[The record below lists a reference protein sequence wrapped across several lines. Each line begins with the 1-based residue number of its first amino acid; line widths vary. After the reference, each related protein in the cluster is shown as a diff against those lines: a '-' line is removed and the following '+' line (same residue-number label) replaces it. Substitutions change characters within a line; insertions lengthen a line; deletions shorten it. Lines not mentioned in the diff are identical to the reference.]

1 VSQRSVEDEHP
12 VAPLE
17 LLFDLVFVFAFTQVT
32 TLLTDHPTWE
42 GLGQALLIMTAL
54 WWAWAAYAWLT
65 NTIDAEVGPVLAAMF
80 VAMGAMFMAA
90 LAVPGAFGED
100 GVVFGVA
107 FLIANLMQA
116 ALYALGAGG
125 DRQLLSAI
133 RRVVPW
139 VVVGSGLV
147 LLAGFFDGGLQA
159 ALWVGALAVGFGGP
173 AFVSLEG
180 WRVQP
185 RHFVERHGLIVIIA
199 IGESLVAVGL
209 GTRGEALHAD
219 VIVAALLGLLV
230 AMSFWLAYFDFFTIR
245 GRQLLDERSG
255 AERIA
260 IARDVYTYLHLPMVA
275 GIVLF
280 AFAVKSVL
288 KHVGDE
294 LGTIEALALC
304 GGSALYLFAYVAL
317 RFRVARSVRGG
328 RLVAA
333 ITCLLLIPVTTV
345 VPALVALALV
355 AGVWVALHAYELI
368 WWREARAQLRAQR
381 FPSSP

>member
-90 LAVPGAFGED
+90 LSVPGAFGAD

-139 VVVGSGLV
+139 VVVGSGLI

-159 ALWVGALAVGFGGP
+159 ALWVAALAVGFGGP

-209 GTRGEALHAD
+209 GARGERLHAD
-219 VIVAALLGLLV
+219 VIVASLLGLLV

-260 IARDVYTYLHLPMVA
+260 IARDVFTYLHLPMVA

-288 KHVGDE
+288 KHVGGE

-345 VPALVALALV
+345 VPALVALALI

>member
-1 VSQRSVEDEHP
+1 MSQRSVEDEHP

-32 TLLTDHPTWE
+32 TLLTNHSTWE

-65 NTIDAEVGPVLAAMF
+65 NTIDAEVGPVLAAIF

-90 LAVPGAFGED
+90 LAVPGAFGAD

-116 ALYALGAGG
+116 VLYALGAGG

-133 RRVVPW
+133 WRVVPW
-139 VVVGSGLV
+139 VLGGSALI

-159 ALWVGALAVGFGGP
+159 ALWVAALAVGFVGP

-185 RHFVERHGLIVIIA
+185 RHLAERHGLIVIIA

-209 GTRGEALHAD
+209 GARDERLHGD
-219 VIVAALLGLLV
+219 VIIGALLGLLV

-255 AERIA
+255 EERIA
-260 IARDVYTYLHLPMVA
+260 IARDIYTYLHLPMVA

-280 AFAVKSVL
+280 AFAVKSAL
-288 KHVGDE
+288 KHLGDE
-294 LGTIEALALC
+294 LGTIEAVALC

-333 ITCLLLIPVTTV
+333 VACVLLVPVATE

-368 WWREARAQLRAQR
+368 WWRETRAQLRAQR
-381 FPSSP
+381 LPSSS

>member
-1 VSQRSVEDEHP
+1 VSQRLADDEHP

-32 TLLTDHPTWE
+32 TLLTNHSTWE

-54 WWAWAAYAWLT
+54 WWAWSAYAWLT

-90 LAVPGAFGED
+90 LAVPGAFGAD
-100 GVVFGVA
+100 AVVFGVA
-107 FLIANLMQA
+107 FLIANLMQSV
-116 ALYALGAGG
+116 LYALGAGG

-133 RRVVPW
+133 WRVVPW
-139 VVVGSGLV
+139 VLGGSALI

-159 ALWVGALAVGFGGP
+159 ALWVAALAVGFVGP

-185 RHFVERHGLIVIIA
+185 RHFAERHGLIVIIA

-209 GTRGEALHAD
+209 GARDERLHGD

-255 AERIA
+255 EERIA
-260 IARDVYTYLHLPMVA
+260 IARDIYTYLHLPMVA

-280 AFAVKSVL
+280 AFAVKSAL
-288 KHVGDE
+288 KHLGDE
-294 LGTIEALALC
+294 LGTIEAFALC

-317 RFRVARSVRGG
+317 RFRVSRSVRGG
-328 RLVAA
+328 RLAA
-333 ITCLLLIPVTTV
+333 GIACVLLIPVATV
-345 VPALVALALV
+345 VPALAALALV
-355 AGVWVALHAYELI
+355 AAVWVALHAYELI
-368 WWREARAQLRAQR
+368 WWREERAQLRAQR
-381 FPSSP
+381 LPTSS

>member
-1 VSQRSVEDEHP
+1 MSQRSVGDEHQ

-32 TLLTDHPTWE
+32 TLLTNHSTWE

-107 FLIANLMQA
+107 FLIANLMQT

-139 VVVGSGLV
+139 VLVGSALI

-159 ALWVGALAVGFGGP
+159 ALWIAALAVGFGGP

-209 GTRGEALHAD
+209 GARGERLHAD
-219 VIVAALLGLLV
+219 VIVASLLGLLV

-255 AERIA
+255 EQRIA
-260 IARDVYTYLHLPMVA
+260 IARDIYTYLHLPMVA

-280 AFAVKSVL
+280 AFAVKSAL
-288 KHVGDE
+288 KHLGDE
-294 LGTIEALALC
+294 LGTIEALSLC

-381 FPSSP
+381 FGSSS

>member
-1 VSQRSVEDEHP
+1 VSQRSVEDEHQ

-32 TLLTDHPTWE
+32 TLLTNHSTWE

-107 FLIANLMQA
+107 FLIANLMQT

-139 VVVGSGLV
+139 VLVGSALI

-159 ALWVGALAVGFGGP
+159 ALWIAALAVGFGGP

-209 GTRGEALHAD
+209 GARGERLHAD
-219 VIVAALLGLLV
+219 VIVASLLGLLV

-255 AERIA
+255 EERIA
-260 IARDVYTYLHLPMVA
+260 IARDIYTYLHLPMVA

-280 AFAVKSVL
+280 AFAVKSAL
-288 KHVGDE
+288 KHLGDE
-294 LGTIEALALC
+294 LGTIEALSLC

-333 ITCLLLIPVTTV
+333 IACLLLIPVTTV

-381 FPSSP
+381 FGSSP

>member
-1 VSQRSVEDEHP
+1 VNQRSVEDEHQ

-32 TLLTDHPTWE
+32 TLLTNHSTWE

-139 VVVGSGLV
+139 VLGGSALI

-159 ALWVGALAVGFGGP
+159 ALWIAALAVGFGGP

-209 GTRGEALHAD
+209 GARGERLHAD
-219 VIVAALLGLLV
+219 VIVASLLGLLV

-255 AERIA
+255 EQRIA
-260 IARDVYTYLHLPMVA
+260 IARDIYTYLHLPMVA

-280 AFAVKSVL
+280 AFAVKSAL
-288 KHVGDE
+288 KHLGDE
-294 LGTIEALALC
+294 LGTIEALSLC

-381 FPSSP
+381 FGSSS

>member
-1 VSQRSVEDEHP
+1 
-12 VAPLE
+12 
-17 LLFDLVFVFAFTQVT
+17 VFVFAFTQVT

-90 LAVPGAFGED
+90 LSVPGAFGAD
-100 GVVFGVA
+100 GIVFGVA
-107 FLIANLMQA
+107 FLIGNLMQA

-125 DRQLLSAI
+125 DLQLLSAI

-139 VVVGSGLV
+139 VVVGSSLV

-159 ALWVGALAVGFGGP
+159 ALWIGALAVGFGGP

-209 GTRGEALHAD
+209 GTRGEALNAD

-275 GIVLF
+275 RIVLF

-333 ITCLLLIPVTTV
+333 ITCLLLLPVATV

-381 FPSSP
+381 LRSSP

>member
-1 VSQRSVEDEHP
+1 VTQRSVEDEHP

-32 TLLTDHPTWE
+32 TLLTNHSTWE

-90 LAVPGAFGED
+90 LAVPGAFGAD
-100 GVVFGVA
+100 GIVFGVA

-139 VVVGSGLV
+139 VVVGSGLIIV
-147 LLAGFFDGGLQA
+147 AGFFDGGLQA
-159 ALWVGALAVGFGGP
+159 ALWVAALAVGFGGP

-209 GTRGEALHAD
+209 GARGERLHAD
-219 VIVAALLGLLV
+219 VIVASLLGLLV

-260 IARDVYTYLHLPMVA
+260 IARDVFTYLHLPMVA

-288 KHVGDE
+288 KHVGGE

-345 VPALVALALV
+345 VPALVALALI

>member
-1 VSQRSVEDEHP
+1 MSQRSVEDEHP

-32 TLLTDHPTWE
+32 TLLTNHSTWE

-65 NTIDAEVGPVLAAMF
+65 NTIDAEVGPALAAMF

-90 LAVPGAFGED
+90 LAVPGAFGAD

-116 ALYALGAGG
+116 LLYALGAGG

-133 RRVVPW
+133 WRVVPW
-139 VVVGSGLV
+139 VLGGSALI

-159 ALWVGALAVGFGGP
+159 ALWVAALAVGFVGP

-185 RHFVERHGLIVIIA
+185 RHFAERHGLIVII
-199 IGESLVAVGL
+199 G
-209 GTRGEALHAD
+209 
-219 VIVAALLGLLV
+219 ALLGLLV

-255 AERIA
+255 EERIA
-260 IARDVYTYLHLPMVA
+260 IARDIYTYLHLPMVA

-280 AFAVKSVL
+280 AFAVKSAL
-288 KHVGDE
+288 KHLGDE
-294 LGTIEALALC
+294 LGTIEAVALC
-304 GGSALYLFAYVAL
+304 GGSALYLLAYVAL

-333 ITCLLLIPVTTV
+333 IVCVLLIPVATV

-368 WWREARAQLRAQR
+368 WWREERAQLRAQR
-381 FPSSP
+381 LPGSS

>member
-1 VSQRSVEDEHP
+1 VSQRSVEDEHQ

-32 TLLTDHPTWE
+32 TLLTNHSTWE

-107 FLIANLMQA
+107 FLIANLMQT

-139 VVVGSGLV
+139 VLVGSALI

-159 ALWVGALAVGFGGP
+159 ALWIAALAVGFGGP

-209 GTRGEALHAD
+209 GARGERLHAD
-219 VIVAALLGLLV
+219 VIVASLLGLLV

-255 AERIA
+255 EQRIA
-260 IARDVYTYLHLPMVA
+260 IARDIYTYLHLPMVA

-280 AFAVKSVL
+280 AFAVKSAL
-288 KHVGDE
+288 KHLGDE
-294 LGTIEALALC
+294 LGTIEALSLC

-345 VPALVALALV
+345 VPALAALALV

-381 FPSSP
+381 FRSSP

>member
-1 VSQRSVEDEHP
+1 VSQRFAEDEHP

-32 TLLTDHPTWE
+32 TLLTDHSTWQ

-54 WWAWAAYAWLT
+54 WWAWSAYAWLT

-80 VAMGAMFMAA
+80 VAMGAMFVAA
-90 LAVPGAFGED
+90 LSVPGAFGED
-100 GVVFGVA
+100 AVVFGVA
-107 FLIANLMQA
+107 FLIANLMQS

-125 DRQLLSAI
+125 DAQLLHAI

-139 VVVGSGLV
+139 VVVGSGLIIV
-147 LLAGFFDGGLQA
+147 AGFFDGGLQA
-159 ALWVGALAVGFGGP
+159 ALWIAALAVGFGGP

-209 GTRGEALHAD
+209 GTRGERLRAD

-260 IARDVYTYLHLPMVA
+260 IARDVFTYLHLPMVA

-288 KHVGDE
+288 KHVGGE

-317 RFRVARSVRGG
+317 RFRVARSLRGG

-333 ITCLLLIPVTTV
+333 VACVLLIPVATV
-345 VPALVALALV
+345 VPALAALALV

-381 FPSSP
+381 FASSS

>member
-1 VSQRSVEDEHP
+1 
-12 VAPLE
+12 
-17 LLFDLVFVFAFTQVT
+17 
-32 TLLTDHPTWE
+32 
-42 GLGQALLIMTAL
+42 
-54 WWAWAAYAWLT
+54 
-65 NTIDAEVGPVLAAMF
+65 
-80 VAMGAMFMAA
+80 
-90 LAVPGAFGED
+90 
-100 GVVFGVA
+100 
-107 FLIANLMQA
+107 
-116 ALYALGAGG
+116 
-125 DRQLLSAI
+125 
-133 RRVVPW
+133 
-139 VVVGSGLV
+139 
-147 LLAGFFDGGLQA
+147 
-159 ALWVGALAVGFGGP
+159 
-173 AFVSLEG
+173 
-180 WRVQP
+180 
-185 RHFVERHGLIVIIA
+185 VIIA

-209 GTRGEALHAD
+209 GARDERLHGD

-255 AERIA
+255 EERIA
-260 IARDVYTYLHLPMVA
+260 IARDIYTYLHLPMVA

-280 AFAVKSVL
+280 AFAVKSAL
-288 KHVGDE
+288 KHLGDE

-333 ITCLLLIPVTTV
+333 IACVLLIPVATV

-381 FPSSP
+381 LPGSP

>member
-1 VSQRSVEDEHP
+1 M
-12 VAPLE
+12 
-17 LLFDLVFVFAFTQVT
+17 T
-32 TLLTDHPTWE
+32 TLLTNHSTWE

-65 NTIDAEVGPVLAAMF
+65 NTIDAEVGPALAAMF

-90 LAVPGAFGED
+90 LAVPGAFGAD

-107 FLIANLMQA
+107 FLIANLMQTV
-116 ALYALGAGG
+116 LYALGAGG

-133 RRVVPW
+133 WRVVPW
-139 VVVGSGLV
+139 VLGGSGLI

-159 ALWVGALAVGFGGP
+159 ALWVAALAVGFVGP

-185 RHFVERHGLIVIIA
+185 RHFAERHGLIVIIA

-209 GTRGEALHAD
+209 GARDERLHGD
-219 VIVAALLGLLV
+219 VIIGALLGLLV

-255 AERIA
+255 EERIA
-260 IARDVYTYLHLPMVA
+260 IARDIYTYLHLPMVA

-280 AFAVKSVL
+280 AFAVKSAL
-288 KHVGDE
+288 KHLGDE

-333 ITCLLLIPVTTV
+333 IVCVLLIPVATE
-345 VPALVALALV
+345 VPALGALALV

-368 WWREARAQLRAQR
+368 WWRQERAQLRAQR
-381 FPSSP
+381 LPSSS

>member
-1 VSQRSVEDEHP
+1 
-12 VAPLE
+12 
-17 LLFDLVFVFAFTQVT
+17 
-32 TLLTDHPTWE
+32 
-42 GLGQALLIMTAL
+42 
-54 WWAWAAYAWLT
+54 
-65 NTIDAEVGPVLAAMF
+65 
-80 VAMGAMFMAA
+80 
-90 LAVPGAFGED
+90 
-100 GVVFGVA
+100 
-107 FLIANLMQA
+107 
-116 ALYALGAGG
+116 
-125 DRQLLSAI
+125 
-133 RRVVPW
+133 
-139 VVVGSGLV
+139 
-147 LLAGFFDGGLQA
+147 
-159 ALWVGALAVGFGGP
+159 
-173 AFVSLEG
+173 VSLEG

-185 RHFVERHGLIVIIA
+185 RHFAERHGLIVIIA

-209 GTRGEALHAD
+209 GARDERLHGD

-255 AERIA
+255 EERIA
-260 IARDVYTYLHLPMVA
+260 IARDIYTYLHLPMVA

-280 AFAVKSVL
+280 AFAVKSAL
-288 KHVGDE
+288 KHLGDE

-333 ITCLLLIPVTTV
+333 IACVLLIPVATV

-381 FPSSP
+381 LPGSP

>member
-1 VSQRSVEDEHP
+1 VNQRSVEDEHQ

-32 TLLTDHPTWE
+32 TLLTNHSTWE

-107 FLIANLMQA
+107 FLIANLMQT

-139 VVVGSGLV
+139 VLVGSALI

-159 ALWVGALAVGFGGP
+159 ALWIAALAVGFGGP

-209 GTRGEALHAD
+209 GARGERLHAD
-219 VIVAALLGLLV
+219 VIVASLLGLLV

-255 AERIA
+255 EQRIA
-260 IARDVYTYLHLPMVA
+260 IARDIYTYLHLPMVA

-280 AFAVKSVL
+280 AFAVKSAL
-288 KHVGDE
+288 KHLGDE
-294 LGTIEALALC
+294 LGTIEALSLC

-381 FPSSP
+381 FGSSS

>member
-1 VSQRSVEDEHP
+1 VSQRSVGDEHQ

-32 TLLTDHPTWE
+32 TLLTNHSTWE

-107 FLIANLMQA
+107 FLIANLMQT

-139 VVVGSGLV
+139 VLVGSALI

-159 ALWVGALAVGFGGP
+159 ALWIAALAVGFGGP

-209 GTRGEALHAD
+209 GARGERLHAD
-219 VIVAALLGLLV
+219 VIVASLLGLLV

-255 AERIA
+255 EQRIA
-260 IARDVYTYLHLPMVA
+260 IARDIYTYLHLPMVA

-280 AFAVKSVL
+280 AFAVKSAL
-288 KHVGDE
+288 KHLGDE
-294 LGTIEALALC
+294 LGTIEALSLC

-381 FPSSP
+381 FGSSS

>member
-1 VSQRSVEDEHP
+1 VSQRSVGDEHQ

-32 TLLTDHPTWE
+32 TLLTNHSTWE

-107 FLIANLMQA
+107 FLIANLMQT

-139 VVVGSGLV
+139 VLVGSALI

-159 ALWVGALAVGFGGP
+159 ALWIAALAVGFGGP

-209 GTRGEALHAD
+209 GARGERLHAD
-219 VIVAALLGLLV
+219 VIVASLLGLLV

-255 AERIA
+255 EERIA
-260 IARDVYTYLHLPMVA
+260 IARDIYTYLHLPMVA

-280 AFAVKSVL
+280 AFAVKSAL
-288 KHVGDE
+288 KHLGDE
-294 LGTIEALALC
+294 LGTIEALSLC

-381 FPSSP
+381 FGSSS

>member
-32 TLLTDHPTWE
+32 TLLANHSTWE

-65 NTIDAEVGPVLAAMF
+65 NTIDAEVGPVLAAIF

-90 LAVPGAFGED
+90 LAVPGAFGAD

-116 ALYALGAGG
+116 LLYALGAGG

-133 RRVVPW
+133 WRVVPW
-139 VVVGSGLV
+139 VLGGSALI

-159 ALWVGALAVGFGGP
+159 ALWVAALAVGFVGP

-185 RHFVERHGLIVIIA
+185 RHFTERHGLIVIIA

-209 GTRGEALHAD
+209 GARDERLHGD
-219 VIVAALLGLLV
+219 VIIGALLGLLV

-255 AERIA
+255 EERIA
-260 IARDVYTYLHLPMVA
+260 IARDIYTYLHLPMVA

-280 AFAVKSVL
+280 AFAVKSAL
-288 KHVGDE
+288 KHLGDE
-294 LGTIEALALC
+294 LGTIEAVALC

-333 ITCLLLIPVTTV
+333 TACVLLIPVATV

-381 FPSSP
+381 LPSSS